1 MITQI
6 LRMPWNTT
14 TVKNYE
20 KYLMDKGLIDQSYI
34 DHLAAEIEAEI
45 DAAVQE
51 AAKGSKPTFES
62 AFKKEYIYATP
73 ETGGDL

>member
-1 MITQI
+1 MEHHDC
-6 LRMPWNTT
+6 
-14 TVKNYE
+14 VKNYE